1 LKNGLPN
8 RQPEIFVYGFGPYLN
23 HDENV
28 SQAIVE
34 RLRSQS
40 EVSTEVFDVR
50 FSRSM
55 ILDTL
60 NAHDPAVIIG
70 LGQHPR
76 ARKLRLEKK
85 AVNLMQGPGG
95 NERKIDDSGPAVRRA
110 NLVLPENKQ
119 TTITY
124 DAGTYVCN
132 YSMYICL
139 EYCERQA
146 AQFAFMH
153 IPMNYDPRRAAG
165 YLQRAIDLARARG

>member
-1 LKNGLPN
+1 MLTDPGIL
-8 RQPEIFVYGFGPYLN
+8 VYGFGPYLN
-23 HDENV
+23 YDENV
-28 SQAIVE
+28 SQKIVE
-34 RLRSQS
+34 FLRSQS
-40 EVSTEVFDVR
+40 EVATEVFNVR

-55 ILDTL
+55 ILDRL

-95 NERKIDDSGPAVRRA
+95 SERKIDDSGPAVRRA
-110 NLVLPENKQ
+110 DLVLPENKQ

-139 EYCERQA
+139 EYCEKQA

-153 IPMNYDPRRAAG
+153 IPMNYDPRCAAE
-165 YLQRAIDLARARG
+165 YLLRAIDLAATAGLPDR